1 MKVLEQGWVR
11 ELLLGARILH
21 MSEAVRAKVS

>member
-11 ELLLGARILH
+11 ELLLRARILN